1 MENETVNQDNRQLSH
16 DAGQFWFEASRF
28 LESNAL
34 LAESIAATLV
44 NFGHNPAYKSYGLR
58 FSAAD
63 RGETRLVHD
72 RLKNHWFGNFSLTTD
87 ADAGNTVYGFGV
99 VYGRTDPKSLA
110 APWIP
115 LVYFFRSDMA
125 DGTRWDDWQHQC
137 RLCIPSVLLSLPEQE
152 GRRWMLCVNT
162 DGVTGVNAVQVIRV
176 PLGAVGSSEDVQRL
190 VEPIV
195 NALSTGNEEALAT
208 LADYLIERG
217 EAWQLSRP

>member
-1 MENETVNQDNRQLSH
+1 MENEKVNPEYRQLSH
-16 DAGQFWFEASRF
+16 EAGRFWFEASRF

-44 NFGHNPAYKSYGLR
+44 NFGRNPEYKPYGLR

-63 RGETRLVHD
+63 QGETRLIHD

-99 VYGRTDPKSLA
+99 VYGRTNPESIA
-110 APWIP
+110 SPWIP

-125 DGTRWDDWQHQC
+125 DGTKWHDWQHQC
-137 RLCIPSVLLSLPEQE
+137 KLCVPSVLLSLPEQE
-152 GRRWMLCVNT
+152 AGRWISHVNT
-162 DGVTGVNAVQVIRV
+162 NGVTGVNAVQVIRI

-195 NALSTGNEEALAT
+195 NALITGEEEALAP

-217 EAWQLSRP
+217 EAWQ